1 MRRPSRPVHRSQ
13 TLIRKIP
20 NEIKV
25 SRFGFRNTLFKPETP
40 KITLYLVLAQGR
52 LTLQVVWLGLAH
64 FQLPVRPSK
73 PPSPPIGENPG
84 RPSGG
89 GAGDRAR
96 GPGGVRFSP
105 LLAGRQWRR

>member
-40 KITLYLVLAQGR
+40 KIALYLVVAQGR

-64 FQLPVRPSK
+64 FRLPIRPPKS
-73 PPSPPIGENPG
+73 PSRPTRENPA
-84 RPSGG
+84 RPCRGGLGG
-89 GAGDRAR
+89 GSCQTRTW
-96 GPGGVRFSP
+96 RFTP
-105 LLAGRQWRR
+105 PRP